1 MKMAS
6 DFARQLANKFSPT
19 EQPLQAY
26 WEKGKTTWKKAW
38 KKGEKTAQKLK
49 RVKDI
54 NIIRIL
60 FGGYKFYLY
69 LCNM

>member
-26 WEKGKTTWKKAW
+26 WEKGKTTWKIARG
-38 KKGEKTAQKLK
+38 KGGKTAQKLK
-49 RVKDI
+49 CVKNI
-54 NIIRIL
+54 KIIRIL
-60 FGGYKFYLY
+60 FGSYKYYLY
-69 LCNM
+69 LCNV